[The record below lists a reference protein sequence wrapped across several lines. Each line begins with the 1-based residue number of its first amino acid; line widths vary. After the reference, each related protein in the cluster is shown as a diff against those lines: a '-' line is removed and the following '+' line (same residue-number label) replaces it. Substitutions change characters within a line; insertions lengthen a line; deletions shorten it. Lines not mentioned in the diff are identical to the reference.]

1 MKTELEINSAEF
13 KGSLNLP
20 LTLHSGQTSQ
30 PAWREDDNFF
40 QELVFIKGNPCL
52 LEVSHQPNTNLPVRV
67 RVTSS
72 DSIPDEEIKVKV
84 SEIFD
89 LNFDL
94 NSFYKFLKDDP
105 LLAPTIDFCRGL
117 RLFKAHD
124 PFECIIS
131 SISSANCS
139 IIRWTRSIN
148 DIKQKWGVRYHYSS
162 GNFHS
167 FPAPEILANVPEH
180 DLEEM
185 QRCEEELPKDFV
197 FENNLQACG
206 VGYRA
211 KYIITAAEMIQNQ
224 VNLEKLAKMKYNE
237 AYQTVLELPGVGPK
251 VADCILLYGFGR
263 GEAFP
268 VDVWIKRIIE
278 HLYFPGE
285 DLKPQEVR
293 DFGRERFEDYAGY
306 VQLYLFHYA
315 RKSGLLDSLRPAKK

>member
-1 MKTELEINSAEF
+1 MRTEFEINSDEF
-13 KGSLNLP
+13 KGPLNISLTIN
-20 LTLHSGQTSQ
+20 SGQTSQ
-30 PAWREDDNFF
+30 PAWKEDDSYF
-40 QELVFIKGNPCL
+40 QELVLINGIPCL
-52 LEVSHQPNTNLPVRV
+52 LEVAHQNNNAYPVKIRA
-67 RVTSS
+67 SS
-72 DSIPDEEIKVKV
+72 PSEIPTEQIKVKLG
-84 SEIFD
+84 EIFD
-89 LNFDL
+89 LKFDL
-94 NSFYKFLKDDP
+94 NTFYKFLRADP
-105 LLAPTIDFCRGL
+105 QLSSTIAFCRGL

-139 IIRWTRSIN
+139 IIRWTRSIQ
-148 DIKQKWGVRYHYSS
+148 DIKYKWGHSYHFSS
-162 GNFHS
+162 GNFHT
-167 FPAPEILANVPEH
+167 FPSPSLLAKVPEH

-185 QRCEEELPKDFV
+185 QRCEDDLPEDFV

-211 KYIITAAEMIQNQ
+211 KYIIQAAQLVHNKL
-224 VNLEKLAKMKYNE
+224 NLDELAKMNYDD
-237 AYQTVLELPGVGPK
+237 AFHTVLELPGVGPK
-251 VADCILLYGFGR
+251 VADCILLYGFGM

-293 DFGRERFEDYAGY
+293 KFGQKEFRDYAGY

-315 RKSGLLDSLRPAKK
+315 RKSGLLNSLRPEKK

>member
-13 KGSLNLP
+13 KGPLNLP

-40 QELVFIKGNPCL
+40 QELVFIKGTPCL

-224 VNLEKLAKMKYNE
+224 VNLEKLTKMKYNE